1 MNRILAL
8 LCCDAFAAFGWR
20 VPALVGLMVLSGVLE
35 GLAVTA
41 ALPLL
46 SQLGGE
52 GAQGAAGAGVV
63 AALGRVPSA
72 LGLPQGPVGVGML
85 MVVLVA
91 ASAVAYLTMAR
102 LAARL
107 QAQYVLG
114 WQTSVFSAALAAG
127 PAFLD
132 ARRGGDVVAAIVA
145 EVNRVGGA
153 FYHGC
158 LVLAAFVN
166 LLIYV
171 GLALLVSPATSFAV
185 MALGT
190 VLFLAT
196 RPFMRRAFGYG
207 EAITRAQA
215 DIQSLSG
222 EGVSAAKALKANVA
236 EEAAR
241 ARFAEAAGRLA
252 EANFRNSFD
261 VQKAKAVFE
270 FGGAAGLAG
279 LLVAGPLLLGV
290 EIATVLVV
298 LALFVRLLPRVSAL
312 QQGLQALN
320 VLLPA
325 LDNLQRLRE
334 EARAAAEPDDPR
346 PLPPTIN
353 GAPATI
359 AFRGVSVTRGE
370 TRALDGVDLEL
381 PPGRIVALVGPS
393 GSGKST
399 LVDAVLGL
407 IPVSS
412 GRIEIGGVALGDLP
426 LPAWRRAIG
435 YVAQD
440 TALLAGS
447 VADNV
452 RLGTQ
457 ASAEAVDA
465 ALKRAAAHFVWHLA
479 AGINTEVGDRGARL
493 SGGERQRLGLAR
505 ALAAPRR
512 LFILDEATSALDAET
527 EAEVLRTVAR
537 LAGEATV
544 LVVAHRFS
552 AVRGADV
559 IHVLEKG
566 RVVESGDWSSLD
578 RPGTRF
584 HGLKQLQEMT
594 KQSSGQGDRTLVGNQ
609 V

>member
-1 MNRILAL
+1 MIRLLAL
-8 LCCDAFAAFGWR
+8 LGRDAFAAFGWR

-52 GAQGAAGAGVV
+52 AGQGGQAGHPGGVGIV
-63 AALGRVPSA
+63 AALAQIPLA
-72 LGLPQGPVGVGML
+72 LGLPEGPVGVGIL

-91 ASAVAYLTMAR
+91 ASAVAYLAMAR
-102 LAARL
+102 LAASL
-107 QAQYVLG
+107 QASYVLG

-185 MALGT
+185 MALGA

-207 EAITRAQA
+207 AAITRAQG
-215 DIQSLSG
+215 DIQSLAG

-236 EEAAR
+236 EDAAR

-252 EANFRNSFD
+252 EANYRNSFD

-298 LALFVRLLPRVSAL
+298 LALFVRLLPRVTAL

-325 LDNLQRLRE
+325 LDNLQRLRD

-346 PLPPTIN
+346 PLPPAIAEA
-353 GAPATI
+353 APVI
-359 AFRGVSVTRGE
+359 AFRGVTILRGE
-370 TRALDGVDLEL
+370 TRALDKINLEL
-381 PPGRIVALVGPS
+381 PPGKIVALVGPS

-399 LVDAVLGL
+399 LVDALLGL
-407 IPVSS
+407 VPVSS
-412 GRIEIGGVALGDLP
+412 GRIEIGGVALSALP
-426 LPAWRRAIG
+426 MPAWRRAIG

-447 VADNV
+447 IADNI

-457 ASAEAVDA
+457 ADSAAVET
-465 ALKRAAAHFVWHLA
+465 ALERAAAHFVRRLT
-479 AGINTEVGDRGARL
+479 AGVETEVGDRGARL

-527 EAEVLRTVAR
+527 EAEVLRTVSR
-537 LAGEATV
+537 LSGDATV

-552 AVRGADV
+552 AVRSADV
-559 IHVLEKG
+559 IHVLEQG
-566 RVVESGDWSSLD
+566 RVVESGDWTTLD
-578 RPGTRF
+578 RQGTRF
-584 HGLKQLQEMT
+584 NALKQLQEM
-594 KQSSGQGDRTLVGNQ
+594 SRGGSEEN
-609 V
+609 